1 MANTTFNGPVR
12 SENGFEAI
20 TKNTSTGVVTKLAD
34 LFSANKAN
42 TTAASRGGALLL
54 NSIAT
59 DSFTVQTYQATV
71 TIASGA
77 TSGNEASIGMPDN
90 FLPIAVMVTVD
101 TAAANAVNLQDIGVQ
116 ADTDDYVDGIS
127 VAVNSTGFKGIFG
140 CNGLRGISGTD
151 GALTTSDEVAAV
163 VNSDP
168 GASGVT
174 MTLTFVGVVGSQTLD
189 LAIYFNY
196 AGGKF

>member
-1 MANTTFNGPVR
+1 MANTTFSGPVR

-20 TKNTSTGVVTKLAD
+20 TKNATTGVVTKLAD

-71 TIASGA
+71 TVASGA

-101 TAAANAVNLQDIGVQ
+101 TAATNAVNLQDIGVQ

-151 GALTTSDEVAAV
+151 GALTTADEVAMV
-163 VNSDP
+163 FSGDT

-174 MTLTFVGVVGSQTLD
+174 ATLTFIGVVGSQTLD
-189 LAIYFNY
+189 LVL
-196 AGGKF
+196 

>member
-101 TAAANAVNLQDIGVQ
+101 VAATNAVNLQDIGVQ

-151 GALTTSDEVAAV
+151 GALTTSDEVAMV
-163 VNSDP
+163 VSGDP

-174 MTLTFVGVVGSQTLD
+174 ATLTFIGVVGSQTLD
-189 LAIYFNY
+189 LAI
-196 AGGKF
+196 

>member
-71 TIASGA
+71 TVASGA
-77 TSGNEASIGMPDN
+77 TNGNETSIGMPDN

-101 TAAANAVNLQDIGVQ
+101 TAATNAVNLQDIGVQ

-151 GALTTSDEVAAV
+151 GALTTSDEVAMV
-163 VNSDP
+163 VSGDP

-174 MTLTFVGVVGSQTLD
+174 ATLTFVGVVGSQTLD
-189 LAIYFNY
+189 LAI
-196 AGGKF
+196 

>member
-71 TIASGA
+71 TVASGA
-77 TSGNEASIGMPDN
+77 TNGNEASIGMPDN

-101 TAAANAVNLQDIGVQ
+101 TAATNAVNLQDIGVQ

-151 GALTTSDEVAAV
+151 GALTTSDEVAMV
-163 VNSDP
+163 VSGDP

-174 MTLTFVGVVGSQTLD
+174 ATLTFVGIVGSQTLD
-189 LAIYFNY
+189 LAI
-196 AGGKF
+196 

>member
-71 TIASGA
+71 TVASGA
-77 TSGNEASIGMPDN
+77 TTGNEASIGMPDN
-90 FLPIAVMVTVD
+90 FLPIAVMVTID
-101 TAAANAVNLQDIGVQ
+101 TAATNAVNLQDIGVQ

-151 GALTTSDEVAAV
+151 GALTTSDEVAMV
-163 VNSDP
+163 VSGDP

-174 MTLTFVGVVGSQTLD
+174 ATLTFIGVVGSQTLD
-189 LAIYFNY
+189 LAI
-196 AGGKF
+196 

>member
-1 MANTTFNGPVR
+1 M
-12 SENGFEAI
+12 
-20 TKNTSTGVVTKLAD
+20 TSLIST
-34 LFSANKAN
+34 
-42 TTAASRGGALLL
+42 
-54 NSIAT
+54 
-59 DSFTVQTYQATV
+59 
-71 TIASGA
+71 
-77 TSGNEASIGMPDN
+77 
-90 FLPIAVMVTVD
+90 
-101 TAAANAVNLQDIGVQ
+101 NAVNLQDIGVQ
-116 ADTDDYVDGIS
+116 ADTDDYVDGIT

-189 LAIYFNY
+189 LAI
-196 AGGKF
+196 

>member
-20 TKNTSTGVVTKLAD
+20 TKNTSTGAVTKLAD
-34 LFSANKAN
+34 LFSAAKAN
-42 TTAASRGGALLL
+42 TTASSRAGALLL

-59 DSFTVQTYQATV
+59 DSFTVQTYQASV
-71 TIASGA
+71 TIGA
-77 TSGNEASIGMPDN
+77 AATTGNEASIGMPDN

-101 TAAANAVNLQDIGVQ
+101 TAATNAVNLQDIGVQ

-151 GALTTSDEVAAV
+151 GALATADEVAAV
-163 VNSDP
+163 VSGVP
-168 GASGVT
+168 GGSGVT
-174 MTLTFVGVVGSQTLD
+174 MTLTFIGVVGSQTLD
-189 LAIYFNY
+189 LTI
-196 AGGKF
+196 

>member
-71 TIASGA
+71 TVASGA
-77 TSGNEASIGMPDN
+77 TTGNEASIGMPDN
-90 FLPIAVMVTVD
+90 FLPIAVMVTID
-101 TAAANAVNLQDIGVQ
+101 TAATNAVNLQDIGVQ

-140 CNGLRGISGTD
+140 CNGLRGISGTV
-151 GALTTSDEVAAV
+151 GALTTSDEVAMV
-163 VNSDP
+163 VSGDP

-174 MTLTFVGVVGSQTLD
+174 ATLTFIGVVGSQTLD
-189 LAIYFNY
+189 LAI
-196 AGGKF
+196 

>member
-34 LFSANKAN
+34 LFSANKAT

-77 TSGNEASIGMPDN
+77 TSGNEASSECLI
-90 FLPIAVMVTVD
+90 
-101 TAAANAVNLQDIGVQ
+101 
-116 ADTDDYVDGIS
+116 
-127 VAVNSTGFKGIFG
+127 
-140 CNGLRGISGTD
+140 
-151 GALTTSDEVAAV
+151 
-163 VNSDP
+163 
-168 GASGVT
+168 
-174 MTLTFVGVVGSQTLD
+174 TFYQ
-189 LAIYFNY
+189 
-196 AGGKF
+196 

>member
-71 TIASGA
+71 TVASGA
-77 TSGNEASIGMPDN
+77 TNGNEASIGMPDN

-101 TAAANAVNLQDIGVQ
+101 TAATNAVNLQDIGVQ

-151 GALTTSDEVAAV
+151 GALTTSDEVAMV
-163 VNSDP
+163 VSGDP

-174 MTLTFVGVVGSQTLD
+174 ATLTFVGVVGSQTLD
-189 LAIYFNY
+189 LAI
-196 AGGKF
+196 

>member
-59 DSFTVQTYQATV
+59 DSFTVQTYQATI
-71 TIASGA
+71 TIGA
-77 TSGNEASIGMPDN
+77 AATTANEASIGMPDN
-90 FLPIAVMVTVD
+90 FLPIAVMVTID
-101 TAAANAVNLQDIGVQ
+101 TAATNAVNLQDIGVQ

-151 GALTTSDEVAAV
+151 GALTTSDEVAMV
-163 VNSDP
+163 VSGDP

-174 MTLTFVGVVGSQTLD
+174 ATLTFIGVVGSQTLD
-189 LAIYFNY
+189 LAI
-196 AGGKF
+196 

>member
-71 TIASGA
+71 TVASGA
-77 TSGNEASIGMPDN
+77 TTGNEASIGMPDN
-90 FLPIAVMVTVD
+90 FLPIAVMVTID
-101 TAAANAVNLQDIGVQ
+101 TAATNAVNLQDIGVQ

-174 MTLTFVGVVGSQTLD
+174 MTLTFIGVVGSQTLD
-189 LAIYFNY
+189 LAI
-196 AGGKF
+196 

>member
-1 MANTTFNGPVR
+1 MANTTFSGPVR

-20 TKNTSTGVVTKLAD
+20 TKNTTTGVVTKLAD

-71 TIASGA
+71 TVASGA
-77 TSGNEASIGMPDN
+77 TNGNEASIGMPDN

-101 TAAANAVNLQDIGVQ
+101 TAATNAVNLQDIGVQ

-151 GALTTSDEVAAV
+151 GALTTSDEVAMV
-163 VNSDP
+163 VSGDP

-174 MTLTFVGVVGSQTLD
+174 ATLTFIGVVGSQTLD
-189 LAIYFNY
+189 LAI
-196 AGGKF
+196 

>member
-101 TAAANAVNLQDIGVQ
+101 VAATNAVNLQDIGVQ
-116 ADTDDYVDGIS
+116 ADTDDYVDGIT
-127 VAVNSTGFKGIFG
+127 VAVTSTGFKGIFG

-189 LAIYFNY
+189 LAI
-196 AGGKF
+196 

>member
-101 TAAANAVNLQDIGVQ
+101 VAATNAVNLQDIGVQ
-116 ADTDDYVDGIS
+116 ADTDDYVDGIT

-163 VNSDP
+163 VNSVP

-174 MTLTFVGVVGSQTLD
+174 MTLTFVGGVGSQTLD
-189 LAIYFNY
+189 LAI
-196 AGGKF
+196 

>member
-101 TAAANAVNLQDIGVQ
+101 VAATNAVNLQDIGVQ
-116 ADTDDYVDGIS
+116 ADTDDYVDGIT

-151 GALTTSDEVAAV
+151 GALTTSDEVAMV
-163 VNSDP
+163 VSGDP

-174 MTLTFVGVVGSQTLD
+174 ATLTFVGVGGSQTLD
-189 LAIYFNY
+189 LAI
-196 AGGKF
+196 

>member
-71 TIASGA
+71 TVASGA
-77 TSGNEASIGMPDN
+77 TNGNETSIGMPDN

-101 TAAANAVNLQDIGVQ
+101 TAATNAVNLQDIGVQ

-151 GALTTSDEVAAV
+151 GALTTSDEVAMV
-163 VNSDP
+163 VSGDP

-174 MTLTFVGVVGSQTLD
+174 ATLTFIGVVGSQTLD
-189 LAIYFNY
+189 LAI
-196 AGGKF
+196 

>member
-59 DSFTVQTYQATV
+59 DSFTVQTYQATI
-71 TIASGA
+71 TIGA
-77 TSGNEASIGMPDN
+77 AATTANEASIGMPGN
-90 FLPIAVMVTVD
+90 FLPVAVMVTVD
-101 TAAANAVNLQDIGVQ
+101 IAAANAVNLQDIGDDG
-116 ADTDDYVDGIS
+116 DTDSYCDGLAI
-127 VAVNSTGFKGIFG
+127 AVNSTGFKGIFG
-140 CNGLRGISGTD
+140 CNGVRGLGTGTT
-151 GALTTSDEVAAV
+151 GAVTTADEVEV
-163 VNSDP
+163 VLSGDP
-168 GASGVT
+168 GAATSVL
-174 MTLTFVGVVGSQTLD
+174 TLTFLGILGTQTLD
-189 LAIYFNY
+189 LSV
-196 AGGKF
+196 

>member
-59 DSFTVQTYQATV
+59 DSFTVQTYQATI
-71 TIASGA
+71 TIGA
-77 TSGNEASIGMPDN
+77 AATTANEASIGMPDN
-90 FLPIAVMVTVD
+90 FF
-101 TAAANAVNLQDIGVQ
+101 
-116 ADTDDYVDGIS
+116 
-127 VAVNSTGFKGIFG
+127 TGSG
-140 CNGLRGISGTD
+140 NGYS
-151 GALTTSDEVAAV
+151 
-163 VNSDP
+163 
-168 GASGVT
+168 
-174 MTLTFVGVVGSQTLD
+174 
-189 LAIYFNY
+189 
-196 AGGKF
+196 

>member
-71 TIASGA
+71 TVASGA

-90 FLPIAVMVTVD
+90 FLPVAVMVTVD
-101 TAAANAVNLQDIGVQ
+101 TAATNAVNLVDIGVQ

-151 GALTTSDEVAAV
+151 GALTTSDEVAMV
-163 VNSDP
+163 VSGDP

-174 MTLTFVGVVGSQTLD
+174 ATLTFIGVVGSQTLD
-189 LAIYFNY
+189 LAI
-196 AGGKF
+196 

>member
-71 TIASGA
+71 TVADGA
-77 TSGNEASIGMPDN
+77 TTGNEASIGMPDN
-90 FLPIAVMVTVD
+90 FLPIAVMVTID
-101 TAAANAVNLQDIGVQ
+101 TAATNAVNLQDIGVQ

-151 GALTTSDEVAAV
+151 GALTTSDEVAMV
-163 VNSDP
+163 VSGDP

-174 MTLTFVGVVGSQTLD
+174 ATLTFVGIVGSQTLD
-189 LAIYFNY
+189 LAI
-196 AGGKF
+196 

>member
-1 MANTTFNGPVR
+1 M
-12 SENGFEAI
+12 
-20 TKNTSTGVVTKLAD
+20 VTKLAD

-71 TIASGA
+71 TVASGA

-90 FLPIAVMVTVD
+90 FLPIAVMVTID
-101 TAAANAVNLQDIGVQ
+101 TAATNAVNLQDIGVQ

-151 GALTTSDEVAAV
+151 GALTTADEVAMV
-163 VNSDP
+163 VSGDP

-174 MTLTFVGVVGSQTLD
+174 ATLTFIGVVGSQTLD
-189 LAIYFNY
+189 LVL
-196 AGGKF
+196 

>member
-71 TIASGA
+71 TVASGA
-77 TSGNEASIGMPDN
+77 TTGNEASIGMPDN
-90 FLPIAVMVTVD
+90 FLPIAVMVTID
-101 TAAANAVNLQDIGVQ
+101 TAATNAVNLQDIGVQ

-151 GALTTSDEVAAV
+151 GALTTADEVAMV
-163 VNSDP
+163 VSGDP

-174 MTLTFVGVVGSQTLD
+174 ATLTFIGVVGSQTLD
-189 LAIYFNY
+189 LVL
-196 AGGKF
+196 

>member
-1 MANTTFNGPVR
+1 MANTTFSGPVR

-20 TKNTSTGVVTKLAD
+20 TKNTTTGVVTKLAD

-71 TIASGA
+71 TVASGN

-101 TAAANAVNLQDIGVQ
+101 TAATNAVNLQDIGVQ

-151 GALTTSDEVAAV
+151 GALTTSDEVAMV
-163 VNSDP
+163 VSGDP

-174 MTLTFVGVVGSQTLD
+174 ATLTFIGVVGSQTLD
-189 LAIYFNY
+189 LAI
-196 AGGKF
+196 

>member
-71 TIASGA
+71 TVASGA
-77 TSGNEASIGMPDN
+77 TTGNEASIGMPDN
-90 FLPIAVMVTVD
+90 FLPIAVMVTID
-101 TAAANAVNLQDIGVQ
+101 TAATNAVNLQDIGVQ

-151 GALTTSDEVAAV
+151 GALTTSDEVAMV
-163 VNSDP
+163 VSGDP

-174 MTLTFVGVVGSQTLD
+174 ATLTFVGIVGSQTLD
-189 LAIYFNY
+189 LAI
-196 AGGKF
+196 

>member
-1 MANTTFNGPVR
+1 MANTTFNGLVR

-90 FLPIAVMVTVD
+90 FLPIAVMVTID
-101 TAAANAVNLQDIGVQ
+101 TAATNAVNLQDIGVQ

-151 GALTTSDEVAAV
+151 GALSTPDEVAAV
-163 VNSDP
+163 VSGVP
-168 GASGVT
+168 GGSGVT
-174 MTLTFVGVVGSQTLD
+174 MTITFIGIVGSQTLD
-189 LAIYFNY
+189 LTI
-196 AGGKF
+196 

>member
-1 MANTTFNGPVR
+1 MANTTFSGPVR

-71 TIASGA
+71 TVASGA
-77 TSGNEASIGMPDN
+77 TNGNETSIGMPDN
-90 FLPIAVMVTVD
+90 FLPIAVMVTID
-101 TAAANAVNLQDIGVQ
+101 TAATNAVNLQDIGVQ

-151 GALTTSDEVAAV
+151 GALTTADEVAMV
-163 VNSDP
+163 VSGDP

-174 MTLTFVGVVGSQTLD
+174 ATLTFVGIVGSQTLD
-189 LAIYFNY
+189 LAI
-196 AGGKF
+196 

>member
-1 MANTTFNGPVR
+1 MANTTFSGPVR

-20 TKNTSTGVVTKLAD
+20 TKNTTTGEVPKLAD

-71 TIASGA
+71 TVADGA
-77 TSGNEASIGMPDN
+77 TTGNEASIGMPDN
-90 FLPIAVMVTVD
+90 FLPIAVMVTID
-101 TAAANAVNLQDIGVQ
+101 TAATNAVNLQDIGVQ

-151 GALTTSDEVAAV
+151 GALTTSDEVAMV
-163 VNSDP
+163 VSGDP

-174 MTLTFVGVVGSQTLD
+174 ATLTFVGVVGSQTLD
-189 LAIYFNY
+189 LAI
-196 AGGKF
+196 

>member
-101 TAAANAVNLQDIGVQ
+101 VAATNAVNLQDIGVQ
-116 ADTDDYVDGIS
+116 ADTDDYVDGIT

-140 CNGLRGISGTD
+140 CNGLRGIAGTD
-151 GALTTSDEVAAV
+151 GALATADEVAAV
-163 VNSDP
+163 VSGVP
-168 GASGVT
+168 GGSGVT

-189 LAIYFNY
+189 LAI
-196 AGGKF
+196 

>member
-1 MANTTFNGPVR
+1 MANTTFSGPVR

-20 TKNTSTGVVTKLAD
+20 TKNTTTGVVTKLAD

-71 TIASGA
+71 TVADGA
-77 TSGNEASIGMPDN
+77 TTGNEASIGMSDN
-90 FLPIAVMVTVD
+90 FLPIAVMVTID
-101 TAAANAVNLQDIGVQ
+101 TAATNAVNLQDIGVQ

-151 GALTTSDEVAAV
+151 GALTTSDEVAMV
-163 VNSDP
+163 VSGDP

-174 MTLTFVGVVGSQTLD
+174 ATLTFIGVVGSQTLD
-189 LAIYFNY
+189 LVL
-196 AGGKF
+196 

>member
-71 TIASGA
+71 TVASGA
-77 TSGNEASIGMPDN
+77 TTGNEASIGMPDN
-90 FLPIAVMVTVD
+90 FLPIAVMVTID
-101 TAAANAVNLQDIGVQ
+101 TAATNAVNLVDIGVQ

-151 GALTTSDEVAAV
+151 GALTTADEVAMV
-163 VNSDP
+163 VSGDP

-174 MTLTFVGVVGSQTLD
+174 ATLTFIGVVGSQTLD
-189 LAIYFNY
+189 LAI
-196 AGGKF
+196 

>member
-42 TTAASRGGALLL
+42 TTAASRAGALLL

-71 TIASGA
+71 TVANGA

-90 FLPIAVMVTVD
+90 FLPIAVMVTID
-101 TAAANAVNLQDIGVQ
+101 TAATNAVNLVDIGVQ
-116 ADTDDYVDGIS
+116 GDTDDFVDGIS

-151 GALTTSDEVAAV
+151 GALTTADEVAMV

-174 MTLTFVGVVGSQTLD
+174 ATLTFIGVVGSQTLD
-189 LAIYFNY
+189 LSI
-196 AGGKF
+196 

>member
-42 TTAASRGGALLL
+42 TTVASRGGALLL

-71 TIASGA
+71 TVASGA
-77 TSGNEASIGMPDN
+77 TTGNEASIGMPDN
-90 FLPIAVMVTVD
+90 FLPIAVMVTID
-101 TAAANAVNLQDIGVQ
+101 TATTNAVNLQDIGVQ

-151 GALTTSDEVAAV
+151 GALTTSDEVAMV
-163 VNSDP
+163 VSGDP

-174 MTLTFVGVVGSQTLD
+174 ATLTFIGVVGSQTLD
-189 LAIYFNY
+189 LAI
-196 AGGKF
+196 